1 MVQEQGN
8 SLVLFHTLLKITFVF
23 PFVVFA
29 SLFQVAKMREEE
41 EEDDDDDGPD
51 AWKDLQ

>member
-41 EEDDDDDGPD
+41 DDDDNDGPD